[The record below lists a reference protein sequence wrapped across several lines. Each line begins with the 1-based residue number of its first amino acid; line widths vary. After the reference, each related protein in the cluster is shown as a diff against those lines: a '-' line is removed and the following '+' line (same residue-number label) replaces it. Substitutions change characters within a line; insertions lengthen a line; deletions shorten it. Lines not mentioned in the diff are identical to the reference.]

1 MLVTLDAVSRTRGT
15 TLLLD
20 RVSVGIDDRDRIG
33 VVGRNGAGKSTLA
46 RVIAGQEAP
55 DTGRV
60 AARAGIGVSLL
71 TQDDTLPDTTVGDL
85 LLSGLAEHE
94 WAGNPAAREVL
105 DGLGLRDRL
114 ETRLAVM
121 SGGERR
127 RAALGALLVADAIEG
142 TDLLM
147 LDEPT
152 NHLDVEG
159 VDWLAGHLRG
169 RRGALLVITH
179 DRWFLDA
186 VCETTWEVGG
196 GSVAS
201 YDGGYAAYVLAK
213 AERDRT
219 AAVTE
224 ARRRNLLRKELA
236 WLRRGPPARTSKPRF
251 RIDAANA
258 LIADEPPP
266 RESMLLRRTAAA
278 RLGKSVYDVEDV
290 TMAYGGRVLL
300 GDVTWRIGPGDR
312 FGLIGVN
319 GAGKSTLLR
328 LLDGRLEPQSGRVK
342 VGATVRP
349 AYLTQDVA
357 ELDPQ
362 LRVLQAVEETG
373 NVLATVDPRAGGG
386 SGREL
391 TAGQLLE
398 SFGFP
403 AARQW
408 TRVGDLSGG
417 ERRRLQILRLLLG
430 GANVLLLD
438 EPTNDLD
445 IDTLQAL
452 EDVLDT
458 WPGSLVVVSHDRWF
472 LERVTDTII
481 ALTGDGRLAALPGGV
496 DEYLQIRQRSAAAP
510 PASGPAKRAGDTRT
524 AERQRGKELL
534 RLERLLARLDRRERE
549 LHEQLAAAAT
559 DAAEVLR
566 LDAALRA
573 VLGEKAEAEEG
584 WLLLATS
591 EGDES

>member
-1 MLVTLDAVSRTRGT
+1 VLVTLDAVSRTRGT

-20 RVSVGIDDRDRIG
+20 RVSLGVDDRDRIG

-46 RVIAGQEAP
+46 RILVGTEEP
-55 DTGRV
+55 DSGRV
-60 AARAGIGVSLL
+60 AVRAGVRRSLL
-71 TQDDTLPDTTVGDL
+71 TQDDVLPDVTVGEL
-85 LLSGLAEHE
+85 LLAGRDEHE
-94 WAGNPAAREVL
+94 WAGNATAREVL

-114 ETRLAVM
+114 EESLVVM

-127 RAALGALLVADAIEG
+127 RAALAAQLIADALDGI
-142 TDLLM
+142 DLLL

-159 VDWLAGHLRG
+159 VDWLAGHLRA
-169 RRGALLVITH
+169 RRGALLVVTH

-186 VCETTWEVGG
+186 VCETTWEVGDG
-196 GSVAS
+196 AVAS
-201 YDGGYAAYVLAK
+201 YDGGYAAYVLAR
-213 AERDRT
+213 AERQRT

-224 ARRRNLLRKELA
+224 SRRQNLLRKELA

-266 RESMLLRRTAAA
+266 RESMTLRRTAAA

-290 TMAYGGRVLL
+290 TLAYGDRTLL
-300 GDVTWRIGPGDR
+300 DDVTWRIGPGDR

-328 LLDGRLEPQSGRVK
+328 LLDGRLAPQGGQVK

-357 ELDPQ
+357 ELDPA
-362 LRVLQAVEETG
+362 LRVLQAVEDVG
-373 NVLATVDPRAGGG
+373 NAVTTVDARGAA
-386 SGREL
+386 SSAREL

-403 AARQW
+403 PARQW

-472 LERVTDTII
+472 LERVADTIV
-481 ALTGDGRLAALPGGV
+481 ALIGDGRLAALPGGV
-496 DEYLQIRQRSAAAP
+496 DEYLDLRRTAAARVP
-510 PASGPAKRAGDTRT
+510 SPAAPQRKQTGDTRT
-524 AERQRGKELL
+524 QDRQRSKELQ
-534 RLERLLARLDRRERE
+534 RLERLMQRLDRREAE
-549 LHEQLAAAAT
+549 LHSELAASAT
-559 DAAEVLR
+559 DADAVLR
-566 LDAALRA
+566 LDTELRELVSQKAA
-573 VLGEKAEAEEG
+573 AEDS
-584 WLLLATS
+584 WLLLAT
-591 EGDES
+591 DD

>member
-1 MLVTLDAVSRTRGT
+1 VLVTLDTVSRTRGT
-15 TLLLD
+15 TLLFD
-20 RVSVGIDDRDRIG
+20 RVSLGVDDRDRIG

-46 RVIAGQEAP
+46 QLLVGAEEP
-55 DTGRV
+55 DSGRV
-60 AARAGIGVSLL
+60 AVRAGVRRALL
-71 TQDDTLPDTTVGDL
+71 AQDDVLPDVTVREL
-85 LLSGLAEHE
+85 LLAGRDEHE
-94 WAGNPAAREVL
+94 WAGSSAARDVL
-105 DGLGLRDRL
+105 NGLELRDRL
-114 ETRLAVM
+114 DDRLAVM

-127 RAALGALLVADAIEG
+127 RAALAAQLITDALDGI
-142 TDLLM
+142 DLLL

-159 VDWLAGHLRG
+159 VDWLAGHLRA
-169 RRGALLVITH
+169 RRSALVVVTH

-196 GSVAS
+196 GAVAS
-201 YDGGYAAYVLAK
+201 YDGGYAAYVLAR
-213 AERDRT
+213 AERQRT

-224 ARRRNLLRKELA
+224 SRRQNLLRKELA

-251 RIDAANA
+251 RIEAANA

-266 RESMLLRRTAAA
+266 RESLTLRRTAAA

-290 TMAYGGRVLL
+290 RLAYGDRTLL
-300 GDVTWRIGPGDR
+300 DDVTWRIGPGDR

-328 LLDGRLEPQSGRVK
+328 LLDGRLAPQAGRVK
-342 VGATVRP
+342 VGSTVRP

-357 ELDPQ
+357 ELDPS
-362 LRVLQAVEETG
+362 LRVLQAVEEVGSAVT
-373 NVLATVDPRAGGG
+373 TVDAR
-386 SGREL
+386 SGASSAREL

-408 TRVGDLSGG
+408 TRVSDLSGG

-472 LERVTDTII
+472 LERVADTIV

-496 DEYLQIRQRSAAAP
+496 DEYLALRRAAAERPPASHQPTRKTGDTRAQERQRS
-510 PASGPAKRAGDTRT
+510 
-524 AERQRGKELL
+524 KELQ
-534 RLERLLARLDRRERE
+534 RLERLMQRLDRREAE
-549 LHEQLAAAAT
+549 LHSELAEYAT
-559 DAAEVLR
+559 DADAVLR
-566 LDAALRA
+566 LDAELRELLA
-573 VLGEKAEAEEG
+573 EKAAAEDS
-584 WLLLATS
+584 WLLLATD
-591 EGDES
+591 G